1 MGLLLCLL
9 AQPPIHRN
17 VGGASVPEAMSWSH
31 SVDISC
37 SESKALGGAS
47 GAHRVIFDS
56 LDPSYPLG
64 SWPWRLI
71 SGSESQA
78 PSNLPRFTVMTT
90 PEVGYRTRSLPDYQL
105 HPNLWHVV
113 GASNSKLVHSWP
125 RPWPKPTWKTLS
137 MRREAHDK
145 HVKNLEVK
153 GCLAWPKRPSTSGL
167 ANLCERI
174 FKLSKQVC
182 DARTSIETCLTSV
195 GTASVYHLLKDGNNS
210 GASEIDPHAVL
221 WTP

>member
-1 MGLLLCLL
+1 MWAVHPCRKPWVEAIQLTSAAPRAKHLEVPQELIESSLI
-9 AQPPIHRN
+9 PWIHRTTWI
-17 VGGASVPEAMSWSH
+17 PQ
-31 SVDISC
+31 
-37 SESKALGGAS
+37 L
-47 GAHRVIFDS
+47 
-56 LDPSYPLG
+56 
-64 SWPWRLI
+64 WRLI

-78 PSNLPRFTVMTT
+78 PSNLPRFTVRPS
-90 PEVGYRTRSLPDYQL
+90 PEVGYSTGSLPDYQL

-125 RPWPKPTWKTLS
+125 RPWPKQTWKTLS
-137 MRREAHDK
+137 TRREAHDK
-145 HVKNLEVK
+145 HVKNLEAK
-153 GCLAWPKRPSTSGL
+153 GYLAWPKRPSTSGL

-182 DARTSIETCLTSV
+182 DARTNIETCLTRV